1 MRIKLAVT
9 VAFALACIFPMTA
22 NAKKKKV
29 QPRGM
34 LESMQ
39 SVPCGAKQRGL
50 AGVGS
55 IWASVGVTHVNST
68 EKLCPQYLVRTD
80 DMDYEIRPKDMK
92 HPEMLPIGQEVEIK
106 LKKDHMD
113 VRLPDGGKTLSYI
126 VVSMQ
131 PANQGSG
138 AVSGAARPTD
148 SGSSAS
154 SSASIAAQPTDRKPP
169 EKP

>member
-1 MRIKLAVT
+1 MSIKSALT
-9 VAFALACIFPMTA
+9 VALALACVFPMTA
-22 NAKKKKV
+22 SAKKKKV

-113 VRLPDGGKTLSYI
+113 VKLPDGGKTLSYI

-131 PANQGSG
+131 PANQGG
-138 AVSGAARPTD
+138 AVSGAARPAD
-148 SGSSAS
+148 SYNTGSSAS
-154 SSASIAAQPTDRKPP
+154 AATQPTDRKPP
-169 EKP
+169 EKQ

>member
-1 MRIKLAVT
+1 MNVKSAVA
-9 VAFALACIFPMTA
+9 VALALGFLFPLGA
-22 NAKKKKV
+22 SAKKKKV

-68 EKLCPQYLVRTD
+68 EKLCQQYLVRTD
-80 DMDYEIRPKDMK
+80 DMDYEIRPKDTK
-92 HPEMLPIGQEVEIK
+92 HPEVLPIGQEVTFKINH
-106 LKKDHMD
+106 DHMD
-113 VRLPDGGKTLSYI
+113 IQVGDGGKKMTYI

-131 PANQGSG
+131 PANAGGATPASG
-138 AVSGAARPTD
+138 AMRSTD
-148 SGSSAS
+148 VPSGSASAS
-154 SSASIAAQPTDRKPP
+154 AQQPTGQKPP
-169 EKP
+169 EQQ

>member
-1 MRIKLAVT
+1 MKIKPAVA
-9 VAFALACIFPMTA
+9 VAIALAFLFPLGA
-22 NAKKKKV
+22 SAKKKKV

-55 IWASVGVTHVNST
+55 VYASIGITHVNST

-92 HPEMLPIGQEVEIK
+92 HPEVLPIGQEVSFKINH
-106 LKKDHMD
+106 DHMD
-113 VRLPDGGKTLSYI
+113 IRVGDGGKKLTYI

-131 PANQGSG
+131 PANAGGSTPAAG
-138 AVSGAARPTD
+138 AMRSTDVPSGNA
-148 SGSSAS
+148 SAS
-154 SSASIAAQPTDRKPP
+154 TQQPSSQKPP
-169 EKP
+169 EQQ

>member
-1 MRIKLAVT
+1 MSIKSALAV
-9 VAFALACIFPMTA
+9 ALALACVFPMTA
-22 NAKKKKV
+22 SAKKKKV

-55 IWASVGVTHVNST
+55 LWASVGLTHVNST

-113 VRLPDGGKTLSYI
+113 VKLPDGGKTLTYI

-131 PANQGSG
+131 PANQGGG
-138 AVSGAARPTD
+138 AVSGAARPVDDD
-148 SGSSAS
+148 SRST
-154 SSASIAAQPTDRKPP
+154 AAATQPTDRKPP
-169 EKP
+169 ENP

>member
-1 MRIKLAVT
+1 MSVKSALM
-9 VAFALACIFPMTA
+9 VALALACVFPMTA
-22 NAKKKKV
+22 SAKKKKV

-55 IWASVGVTHVNST
+55 LWASVGVTHVNST

-113 VRLPDGGKTLSYI
+113 VKLPDGGKTLSYI

-131 PANQGSG
+131 PANQSGG
-138 AVSGAARPTD
+138 AVSGAARPVDDT
-148 SGSSAS
+148 SRSTT
-154 SSASIAAQPTDRKPP
+154 AATQPTDRKPP
-169 EKP
+169 ENP

>member
-1 MRIKLAVT
+1 MRIKSAVT
-9 VAFALACIFPMTA
+9 VTLALACIFPMTA
-22 NAKKKKV
+22 SAKKKKV

-113 VRLPDGGKTLSYI
+113 VKLPDGGKTLSYI

-131 PANQGSG
+131 PASQGG
-138 AVSGAARPTD
+138 DAVSGAARPRD

-154 SSASIAAQPTDRKPP
+154 AATQSMDRKPP

>member
-1 MRIKLAVT
+1 MRIKSAVT
-9 VAFALACIFPMTA
+9 AALALACIFPMTA
-22 NAKKKKV
+22 SAKKKKV

-92 HPEMLPIGQEVEIK
+92 HPEVLPIGQEVEIK

-113 VRLPDGGKTLSYI
+113 VKLPDGGKTLTYI

-131 PANQGSG
+131 PANQGGG
-138 AVSGAARPTD
+138 AVSGAAARPADTGT
-148 SGSSAS
+148 STNTSAS
-154 SSASIAAQPTDRKPP
+154 AASQPTDRRPP
-169 EKP
+169 Q

>member
-1 MRIKLAVT
+1 MRIKSAVT
-9 VAFALACIFPMTA
+9 VALALACVFPMTA
-22 NAKKKKV
+22 SAKKKKV

-92 HPEMLPIGQEVEIK
+92 HPDVLPIGQEVEIK
-106 LKKDHMD
+106 LRKDHMD
-113 VRLPDGGKTLSYI
+113 VKLPDGGKTLTYI

-131 PANQGSG
+131 PANQGGG
-138 AVSGAARPTD
+138 AVSGAARPAD
-148 SGSSAS
+148 SGTTANASAS
-154 SSASIAAQPTDRKPP
+154 AASSQPTDRRPP
-169 EKP
+169 Q